1 MNHIYYT
8 RLTTNSRNIMR
19 DIMLV
24 NPSGLKG
31 HAMGID
37 MNIEHLIGY
46 LKVRIFTLSHLM
58 QPFTHCTFLKALF
71 AAKGIYA
78 DWDCLGNISAAMNY
92 LQLIKKRVTTSLGTS
107 YQGSTHTNDP
117 VFVLVIRIADHA
129 RDLEFQHNLQ
139 NRHDFQSKTVPN
151 LHRVGYRK
159 FETASLA
166 TYNKKMEDLKM
177 GRGFDADETDD
188 ISPAE
193 FQETIIDTDGSV
205 VTTS

>member
-1 MNHIYYT
+1 
-8 RLTTNSRNIMR
+8 MR

-24 NPSGLKG
+24 NPSGLQG

-46 LKVRIFTLSHLM
+46 LKVYIFLLVADSYSLHS
-58 QPFTHCTFLKALF
+58 LKALF

-78 DWDCLGNISAAMNY
+78 DWERLGNISAAVNY
-92 LQLIKKRVTTSLGTS
+92 LQLIKKRVTRSLGTS
-107 YQGSTHTNDP
+107 YQGSTHNLKNTP
-117 VFVLVIRIADHA
+117 AIVFVIRIANHVQE
-129 RDLEFQHNLQ
+129 LKFQQELQSRHNV
-139 NRHDFQSKTVPN
+139 QSKTVPN

-159 FETASLA
+159 IETSSLA
-166 TYNKKMEDLKM
+166 TYNKKMEELKM

-193 FQETIIDTDGSV
+193 FLETVIDTDGSV
-205 VTTS
+205 VTSVHEDHVE

>member
-1 MNHIYYT
+1 M
-8 RLTTNSRNIMR
+8 
-19 DIMLV
+19 
-24 NPSGLKG
+24 
-31 HAMGID
+31 
-37 MNIEHLIGY
+37 
-46 LKVRIFTLSHLM
+46 
-58 QPFTHCTFLKALF
+58 
-71 AAKGIYA
+71 
-78 DWDCLGNISAAMNY
+78 
-92 LQLIKKRVTTSLGTS
+92 
-107 YQGSTHTNDP
+107 
-117 VFVLVIRIADHA
+117 FVLVIRIADHA

-139 NRHDFQSKTVPN
+139 NRRDVQSKTVPN

-159 FETASLA
+159 FETSSLA